1 MSHCLAPPRPTLVA
15 YELAVNVCPHQRHA
29 ASVSKSPGRCIST
42 PPALPALAVGDAW
55 FVESAP
61 CHDAEC
67 FSWLCCNRY
76 MSCVITE
83 EERHA
88 RLIHI
93 QQYQSLSWSQLR
105 SHVVHPLLQSHYLGT
120 ASCFLKN
127 MGPFL
132 GPQFDCSFGNFS
144 CLFILIREVGGVI
157 FRDQKWAH
165 QLVPKTRLRRPFS
178 CTPSRVGPRG
188 RSVRAH
194 GACLGGSPTRAAT
207 SIPTTSRRLGR
218 LQPAARRRQHLQDLN

>member
-1 MSHCLAPPRPTLVA
+1 MFVPINDMRQVSLNLRVVA
-15 YELAVNVCPHQRHA
+15 YQRRLRCLPSQLVTRGLLSRLLAMTLSASHGFVVIGTCP
-29 ASVSKSPGRCIST
+29 VSSPKKNG
-42 PPALPALAVGDAW
+42 
-55 FVESAP
+55 
-61 CHDAEC
+61 
-67 FSWLCCNRY
+67 
-76 MSCVITE
+76 
-83 EERHA
+83 
-88 RLIHI
+88 
-93 QQYQSLSWSQLR
+93 QSLSWSQLR

-132 GPQFDCSFGNFS
+132 GPQFDCSFGNF

-218 LQPAARRRQHLQDLN
+218 LQPAARRRQHLQDLS